1 MKVENTQWQ
10 EHLTEIDKYMCVGGG
25 QKSIIWKRMFKCR
38 RRCEVTAF

>member
-10 EHLTEIDKYMCVGGG
+10 EHLTEIDKYMCVGG

>member
-25 QKSIIWKRMFKCR
+25 AKIYYL
-38 RRCEVTAF
+38 ETYV